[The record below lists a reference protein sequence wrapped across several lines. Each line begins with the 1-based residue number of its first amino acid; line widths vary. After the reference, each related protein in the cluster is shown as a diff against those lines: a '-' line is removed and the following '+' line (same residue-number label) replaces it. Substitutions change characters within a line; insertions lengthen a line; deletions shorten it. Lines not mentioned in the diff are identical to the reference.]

1 MARPKLLT
9 CLALGALSLTA
20 CATPSEPVRFDYDFP
35 PVPVSAERNPS
46 MWPGSQSGG
55 FASALVSDAIARS
68 RGDIVTILIRENQ
81 RIRQREST
89 DLNQSTGAS
98 LQLEA
103 LTGFPNAFRANGL
116 PGGSAS
122 SEREFS
128 ADGSVSKDGR
138 FEARV
143 TAIVTDVLPNGNLVL
158 EGRRKVEIDDETKD
172 IVVRGIARP
181 FDIGRGN
188 TIQSEQLAAARVTY
202 EGSGPLTRATQRGI
216 LGTVTDFL
224 WHHLWPF

>member
-1 MARPKLLT
+1 MPLRALILLGA
-9 CLALGALSLTA
+9 CALSLA
-20 CATPSEPVRFDYDFP
+20 GCATTTSEPVRFDYDYP
-35 PVPVSAERNPS
+35 PVPVAGEQNPS
-46 MWPGSQSGG
+46 LWPGGHSGQY
-55 FASALVSDAIARS
+55 AAALVSDPIARS

-81 RIRQREST
+81 RISQREST
-89 DLNQSTGAS
+89 DINQSTGAS
-98 LQLEA
+98 LELAA

-116 PGGSAS
+116 PGGQAS

-128 ADGSVSKDGR
+128 ADGNVSKEGR

-143 TAIVTDVLPNGNLVL
+143 TAVVTDVLPNGNLVL

-172 IVVRGIARP
+172 IVVHGIVRP

-188 TIQSEQLAAARVTY
+188 TVQSEQLAAARVTY
-202 EGSGPLTRATQRGI
+202 EGSGPLTRATKRGI

>member
-1 MARPKLLT
+1 MAARSKLGLLVLAGLT
-9 CLALGALSLTA
+9 LSA
-20 CATPSEPVRFDYDFP
+20 CATPGEPVRFDYDYP
-35 PVPVSAERNPS
+35 PVPVAAEKNPS
-46 MWPGSQSGG
+46 LWPGASGGG
-55 FASALVSDAIARS
+55 FASSLLTDPIARS

-81 RIRQREST
+81 RIRQRETT
-89 DLNQSTGAS
+89 DLSQSTGAS
-98 LQLEA
+98 LELEG
-103 LTGFPNAFRANGL
+103 LTGFPHAFRAKGL

-128 ADGSVSKDGR
+128 GDGAVSKEGR

-143 TAIVTDVLPNGNLVL
+143 TAVVTDVLPNGNLVL

-172 IVVRGIARP
+172 IVVRGIVRP
-181 FDIGRGN
+181 FDIGPAN
-188 TIQSEQLAAARVTY
+188 TVQSEQLAAARVTY
-202 EGSGPLTRATQRGI
+202 EGSGPLTRATKRGI